1 MSDAGE
7 RMERLESRLMLAE
20 DQIDALNK
28 TIYRQQSLID
38 SLRAQVSQ
46 LARQFQNAQAAANS
60 RPEDEIPPHW

>member
-1 MSDAGE
+1 MSDADE

-38 SLRAQVSQ
+38 ALRAQVLQ
-46 LARQFQNAQAAANS
+46 LARQFQSAQPAVNS